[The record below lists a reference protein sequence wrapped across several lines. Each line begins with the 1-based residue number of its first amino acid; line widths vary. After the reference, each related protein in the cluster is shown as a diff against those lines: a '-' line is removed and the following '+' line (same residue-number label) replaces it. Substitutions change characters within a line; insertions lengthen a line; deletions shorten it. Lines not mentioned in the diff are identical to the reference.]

1 MCLFVIIFYFW
12 VRINWLLMLILGKW
26 VIIDFVLVEGDF
38 YLLSLD
44 VWFYYGKLFL
54 NYIFLFLL
62 IILISGLIF
71 YLIWFNKK

>member
-1 MCLFVIIFYFW
+1 
-12 VRINWLLMLILGKW
+12 MLILGKW
-26 VIIDFVLVEGDF
+26 VIVDFVLVEGDF
-38 YLLSLD
+38 NLLSLD

-62 IILISGLIF
+62 IILISGFIF

>member
-1 MCLFVIIFYFW
+1 
-12 VRINWLLMLILGKW
+12 MLIFGKW
-26 VIIDFVLVEGDF
+26 VIIDFVIVEGDF
-38 YLLSLD
+38 NLLSLD
-44 VWFYYGKLFL
+44 VWIYYGKLFF